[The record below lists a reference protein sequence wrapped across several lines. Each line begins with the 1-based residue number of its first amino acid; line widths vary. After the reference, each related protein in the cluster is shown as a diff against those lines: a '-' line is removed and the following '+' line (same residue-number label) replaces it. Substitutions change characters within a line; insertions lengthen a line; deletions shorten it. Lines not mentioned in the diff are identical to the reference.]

1 MCIQNVGNYTLSNGV
16 KRQLWPPFFAKAK
29 LRRWQ
34 PASIACLL
42 NPVLL
47 FPLPHKIRAGSHIP
61 SADESN
67 HVVFWGLSWKALT
80 LLDCWLWRNQSLW
93 HWNNL
98 ANSGKGEASLQQPGR
113 TSHQSGRR
121 RQPPEITL
129 PRSEPAHSGPELLHS
144 WCVSEP
150 QASMNDLKAP
160 GVIMFCRNT

>member
-1 MCIQNVGNYTLSNGV
+1 MCIQNVGDYTLSNGV
-16 KRQLWPPFFAKAK
+16 KGQLWPPFFAEAK
-29 LRRWQ
+29 LRWWQ

-80 LLDCWLWRNQSLW
+80 LLDCLLWRNQSLW

-113 TSHQSGRR
+113 TSHQSG
-121 RQPPEITL
+121 
-129 PRSEPAHSGPELLHS
+129 SETAAS
-144 WCVSEP
+144 WDHAAQIGAGSLRTRTATFLVCVR
-150 QASMNDLKAP
+150 ASSINEWP
-160 GVIMFCRNT
+160 